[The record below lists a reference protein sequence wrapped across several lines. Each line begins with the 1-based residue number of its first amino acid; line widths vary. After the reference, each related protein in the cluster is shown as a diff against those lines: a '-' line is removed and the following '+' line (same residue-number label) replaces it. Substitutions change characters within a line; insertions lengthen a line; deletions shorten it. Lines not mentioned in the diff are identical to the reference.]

1 MRRPLSVV
9 QATALLRKHE
19 DKPHSPQLSVE
30 DVEAE
35 EVVEVMNLHRTLS
48 DSLTTA

>member
-9 QATALLRKHE
+9 QTLLCYEITKIDHI
-19 DKPHSPQLSVE
+19 PPQLSVE

-35 EVVEVMNLHRTLS
+35 EVVEVMNLHRALS
-48 DSLTTA
+48 DSLTMA